1 MFGPSPECLTP
12 AHSHKETFSSGV
24 GVKWALFLR
33 SSVYFSYFILYRL
46 IALHCN
52 LEKSL
57 FFQHLKLIIAAI
69 LTMYKQ
75 RALNTHSKLY
85 LERLELNPSLCGI
98 IPFNP
103 CNFSLI
109 NRVAEFN
116 RWLVILT
123 LEHKLSFGF
132 YDQTGTVSFFFFF
145 GQSPL
150 PCPQRPLLPSTSPSF
165 FLQCEVWVTLVRES
179 CNTRSAQMRTSLTL
193 TQLAHFFCHFSSAWH
208 HRKKSGNSL

>member
-1 MFGPSPECLTP
+1 MPCSRCFQSFESQQIELLTIKEMFGPSPECLTP

-57 FFQHLKLIIAAI
+57 FFQHLKFIIAAI

-75 RALNTHSKLY
+75 RALNTHSKMY

-132 YDQTGTVSFFFFF
+132 YDQTGTVRFFVFLD
-145 GQSPL
+145 SL
-150 PCPQRPLLPSTSPSF
+150 PCHFHSALSSLLLHPPFSCSVK
-165 FLQCEVWVTLVRES
+165 CE
-179 CNTRSAQMRTSLTL
+179 
-193 TQLAHFFCHFSSAWH
+193 WH
-208 HRKKSGNSL
+208 

>member
-1 MFGPSPECLTP
+1 MPCSRCFQSFESQQIELLTIKEMFGPSPECLTP

-33 SSVYFSYFILYRL
+33 SSLYFSYFILYRL

-75 RALNTHSKLY
+75 CALNTHSKMY

-103 CNFSLI
+103 RNFSLI

-132 YDQTGTVSFFFFF
+132 YDQTGTVSFWFFLDSLPCYVHSALS
-145 GQSPL
+145 SPL
-150 PCPQRPLLPSTSPSF
+150 LRPPFSCSVK
-165 FLQCEVWVTLVRES
+165 CE
-179 CNTRSAQMRTSLTL
+179 
-193 TQLAHFFCHFSSAWH
+193 WH
-208 HRKKSGNSL
+208 